1 MIYNYIKIAV
11 RNLSRN
17 KFLSVINILGLAIGF
32 TVSSLIIIY
41 IVNELNYDRYH
52 KNSENIYRV
61 VVRGKM
67 SGQVFNFAVTPA
79 PMAPALMKDF
89 PEVVSATRI
98 DKAEEIIVSN
108 SKDEYFEKNILY
120 ADSAFF
126 DVFSYEWIAGNKKD
140 ALSIPYNIV
149 LTRSAAKKYF
159 GKESPVG
166 KTLTLN
172 QQDDFEVV
180 GVIEDVPPNSHFT
193 FDMVVSFESLY
204 DLDKKGYLNSWTS
217 LSYYT
222 YFLLHPGADPIQLEA
237 KLQNFWVSYIGENLE
252 DHGIVFD
259 PYLQELT
266 AIHLH
271 SNISAEIEANAN
283 VMSIVVLAAIALFV
297 IIIASINFM
306 NLSTARS
313 TKRAREVGLRK
324 VSGARKFMLI
334 QQFLGES
341 VITSFFA
348 LLISLVFIEL
358 LLPFFNNF
366 AGKELSFG
374 IFNSSW
380 MLIFFVLVALVV
392 GIISG
397 VYPAFYLTRY
407 SPVEVMKGKIKAG
420 TGNIRLR
427 NILVVIQFAISI
439 VLIISSLMMYKQ
451 IRYFKTKK
459 LGFDK
464 ENVVVLPLHN
474 KLTKE
479 KAFLFKEKLSL
490 NPLVKGV
497 SVSSNVPGGG
507 ISGSGFFPEGKKEKE
522 PWLIY
527 NYSIDQDYIDVM
539 HMNIVEGRNFSS
551 NYRMDTLSVLINET
565 LAGDLGWEKPVGKIL
580 FNKMSGE
587 EDRVGFKVVGIVKDF
602 HNRSLREKI
611 DPMAFFFD
619 EKSANYIL
627 VRILPGNFQNTI
639 NSLQKDWSEVS
650 PAIPFDHYF
659 LDESLDKQYRAEK
672 RLGRILL
679 YFTILALFVAIL
691 GLFGLTSYVT
701 EVRTKEIG
709 IRKVLGARIF
719 RIMKLFSRE
728 FIILVLVSNIIAWPI
743 AFFAIKEWMK
753 NYAYKTE
760 ISLAVFIFSALF
772 TLLLALVTINIQAL
786 KAGFKNP
793 VDALRYE

>member
-1 MIYNYIKIAV
+1 M
-11 RNLSRN
+11 
-17 KFLSVINILGLAIGF
+17 
-32 TVSSLIIIY
+32 
-41 IVNELNYDRYH
+41 
-52 KNSENIYRV
+52 
-61 VVRGKM
+61 
-67 SGQVFNFAVTPA
+67 
-79 PMAPALMKDF
+79 
-89 PEVVSATRI
+89 
-98 DKAEEIIVSN
+98 DKAEETLVSN
-108 SKDEYFEKNILY
+108 KKDEFFEKNILY

-126 DVFSYEWIAGNKKD
+126 DVFSFRWIEGNKKE
-140 ALSIPYNIV
+140 ALSRANDIV
-149 LTRSAAKKYF
+149 LTRSAARKFF
-159 GKESPVG
+159 GEESPIG
-166 KTLTLN
+166 KNLSLN
-172 QQDDFEVV
+172 QQNDFEVV
-180 GVIEDVPPNSHFT
+180 GVIQDVPQNSHFT

-204 DLDKKGYLNSWTS
+204 KNDKKDYLKSWTS

-222 YFLLHPGADPIQLEA
+222 YFSLHPDADPVKLES
-237 KLQNFWVSYIGENLE
+237 KLQDFWISYIGENIE

-271 SNISAEIEANAN
+271 SNLSAEIEANAN
-283 VMSIVVLAAIALFV
+283 IMSIIVLASIALFV
-297 IIIASINFM
+297 LIIASINFM

-374 IFNSSW
+374 IFNSPW
-380 MLIFFVLVALVV
+380 LLVFFVFVALLV
-392 GIISG
+392 GVFSG
-397 VYPAFYLTRY
+397 MYPAFYLTRY
-407 SPVEVMKGKIKAG
+407 SPVEVMKGKIRAG

-427 NILVVIQFAISI
+427 NMLVVIQFAISI

-464 ENVVVLPLHN
+464 ENVVVVPLHN
-474 KLTKE
+474 KTTKE
-479 KAFLFKEKLSL
+479 KASIYKEQLSR

-497 SVSSNVPGGG
+497 SITTNVPGGG

-527 NYSIDQDYIDVM
+527 NYSFDQDYIDVM
-539 HMNIVEGRNFSS
+539 QMKIVEGRSFSS
-551 NYRMDTLSVLINET
+551 DRGTDSMAVLINET
-565 LAGDLGWEKPVGKIL
+565 LARNLRWDKPVGKFL
-580 FNKMSGE
+580 FNRMPGE
-587 EDRVGFKVVGIVKDF
+587 EDRAGFKVIGIVKDF
-602 HNRSLREKI
+602 HNRSLRENI

-627 VRILPGNFQNTI
+627 VRILPGKFQNTLT
-639 NSLQKDWSEVS
+639 SLQKDWNEIF
-650 PAIPFDHYF
+650 PIIPFDYYF
-659 LDESLDKQYRAEK
+659 LDESLDKQYKAEK
-672 RLGRILL
+672 RLGKILL
-679 YFTILALFVAIL
+679 YFTILALFVATL
-691 GLFGLTSYVT
+691 GLFGLTSFVT

-709 IRKVLGARIF
+709 IRKVMGARMF

-728 FIILVLVSNIIAWPI
+728 FVILMFIANLIAWPI
-743 AFFAIKEWMK
+743 AFFAVKEWMK
-753 NYAYKTE
+753 NYAFKTT
-760 ISLAVFIFSALF
+760 ISIDVFIFSAMF
-772 TLLLALVTINIQAL
+772 TLVLALVTINIQAL
-786 KAGFKNP
+786 KAGYKNP